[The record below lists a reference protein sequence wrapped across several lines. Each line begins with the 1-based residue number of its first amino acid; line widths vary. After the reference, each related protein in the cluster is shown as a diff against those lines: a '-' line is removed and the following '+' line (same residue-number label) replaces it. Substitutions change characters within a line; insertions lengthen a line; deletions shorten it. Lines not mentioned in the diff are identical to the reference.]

1 MMYCAIGHT
10 KVTFDMTYCAIGH
23 TKWIGHAK
31 FHFVMTYCAKGY
43 TECKTLFET
52 KVGIQNNMKTVLNR
66 AITIENIDHI
76 KEI

>member
-1 MMYCAIGHT
+1 MSIGN
-10 KVTFDMTYCAIGH
+10 KRRSIKGH
-23 TKWIGHAK
+23 
-31 FHFVMTYCAKGY
+31 

-52 KVGIQNNMKTVLNR
+52 KVDIQNNMKTVLNR